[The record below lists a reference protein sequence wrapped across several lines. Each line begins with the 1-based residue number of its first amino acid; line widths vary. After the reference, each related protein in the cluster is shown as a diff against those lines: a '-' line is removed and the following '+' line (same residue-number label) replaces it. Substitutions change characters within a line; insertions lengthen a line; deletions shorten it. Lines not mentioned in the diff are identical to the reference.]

1 MAGLQALSAFRCC
14 AAPLIIEN
22 YSSTILLIFSL
33 CSLNFRRLLKSPSR
47 QSAYCHCEG
56 DFAEPNFS
64 KCSSF
69 KGFGTF
75 SCCFSSPF
83 FFSNF
88 FFLFNLCTFV
98 YVCVCIPHTA
108 SHSFSSPQHPWHT
121 TVQSKLISASLAS
134 CKLNMGG
141 GCSGEASWALG
152 VIKHNHTQ
160 SLKAQAGR
168 AGAFILPVALYLVPW
183 KHMTNTD

>member
-83 FFSNF
+83 FFFLIF
-88 FFLFNLCTFV
+88 FFFSICARLCM
-98 YVCVCIPHTA
+98 CVCAFLTLHPIPFLL
-108 SHSFSSPQHPWHT
+108 HSIHGTPQYRVSSFLLPWHP
-121 TVQSKLISASLAS
+121 
-134 CKLNMGG
+134 
-141 GCSGEASWALG
+141 ASWTWAEDVRERLPELWG
-152 VIKHNHTQ
+152 
-160 SLKAQAGR
+160 SLSTITR
-168 AGAFILPVALYLVPW
+168 SPW
-183 KHMTNTD
+183 KPRQGGQEHLSSQ

>member
-22 YSSTILLIFSL
+22 DSSTILLIFSL
-33 CSLNFRRLLKSPSR
+33 CFLNFRRLLKSPSR

-64 KCSSF
+64 KCNSF

-75 SCCFSSPF
+75 SCWFSSPIF
-83 FFSNF
+83 LLNFVSFRLVCMHVCVRVHYSSCIPFLFFSIASM
-88 FFLFNLCTFV
+88 V
-98 YVCVCIPHTA
+98 PHSA
-108 SHSFSSPQHPWHT
+108 EQ
-121 TVQSKLISASLAS
+121 LISASLAS

-141 GCSGEASWALG
+141 GCSGEASRALG
-152 VIKHNHTQ
+152 VIRHNHTQ

-168 AGAFILPVALYLVPW
+168 AGAFILPVALYLVTW